1 MQAGVLP
8 GSLPG
13 VTFSVTGEL
22 FNLSSFALSLLLV
35 FRTNASY
42 DRWLEARLIWGG
54 IINRSR
60 DLVRQVRKLCSPGFP
75 LKGVTDCICHSTE
88 SSAWATVADCP
99 CSRDLAA
106 S

>member
-60 DLVRQVRKLCSPGFP
+60 DLVRQVRILCSPGS
-75 LKGVTDCICHSTE
+75 H
-88 SSAWATVADCP
+88 
-99 CSRDLAA
+99 
-106 S
+106 

>member
-1 MQAGVLP
+1 MCMQEGILP

-13 VTFSVTGEL
+13 VTFTLTGEL

-42 DRWLEARLIWGG
+42 DRWLEARHIWGG

-60 DLVRQVRKLCSPGFP
+60 DLVRQVSHP
-75 LKGVTDCICHSTE
+75 
-88 SSAWATVADCP
+88 
-99 CSRDLAA
+99 
-106 S
+106 